1 MNTST
6 NSRTAAILTAA
17 AVAAGAALLATAPTA
32 HAAVGFSNPSAA
44 GGVPSEA
51 TVTATV
57 QGAGDVYVE
66 YAHART
72 TYPSVKDRYATDGLI
87 AMWDGD
93 DNQGTGAPSNASEKI
108 RHAQPSRNQGS
119 DSGG

>member
-6 NSRTAAILTAA
+6 NSRTAAILT
-17 AVAAGAALLATAPTA
+17 AAGAALLATAPTA

-72 TYPSVKDRYATDGLI
+72 TYPSVKDRYVADGLI

-93 DNQGTGAPSNASEKI
+93 DNLI
-108 RHAQPSRNQGS
+108 VR
-119 DSGG
+119 